1 MLTVAVVNQKG
12 GVGKTTMAL
21 GLAAAAAKAGRKAL
35 VVDLDPQANASD
47 ALGVVDP
54 QYTSTDVLHHGQAG
68 AVAQA
73 AVATTWQ
80 GVDAVAADV
89 ALSERGEDTSI
100 GSEFRLREA
109 MADLDGYDIVLIDC
123 PPSIGR
129 LTVNGLIAAQQV
141 LIVTEPSKAGLDG
154 VARMRE
160 SMDTVRKYHNPGLKL
175 AGIIANEVPAR
186 GREAAMRLR
195 ELQTEYGADV
205 WLPPMPRRSVLAEA
219 MGACRPVYDYGREA
233 EPVTA
238 ILDQYCA
245 RLLGPSVV
253 TLPKLTTEK
262 VS

>member
-21 GLAAAAAKAGRKAL
+21 GLAAAVAKAGRKAL

-109 MADLDGYDIVLIDC
+109 MADLDGYDVVLIDC

-141 LIVTEPSKAGLDG
+141 LIVTEPSKAGLAHGRARADERIKSENGVDTSRGNGISNSSLELWHHDG
-154 VARMRE
+154 WVPVHDGT
-160 SMDTVRKYHNPGLKL
+160 SDLSTSVKL
-175 AGIIANEVPAR
+175 AIGGPVLNQPEAFTNRRLTHSKHQIGGVRPIKDSICAV
-186 GREAAMRLR
+186 GR
-195 ELQTEYGADV
+195 T
-205 WLPPMPRRSVLAEA
+205 
-219 MGACRPVYDYGREA
+219 
-233 EPVTA
+233 
-238 ILDQYCA
+238 IFN
-245 RLLGPSVV
+245 
-253 TLPKLTTEK
+253 
-262 VS
+262 

>member
-1 MLTVAVVNQKG
+1 
-12 GVGKTTMAL
+12 
-21 GLAAAAAKAGRKAL
+21 
-35 VVDLDPQANASD
+35 
-47 ALGVVDP
+47 
-54 QYTSTDVLHHGQAG
+54 
-68 AVAQA
+68 
-73 AVATTWQ
+73 
-80 GVDAVAADV
+80 
-89 ALSERGEDTSI
+89 
-100 GSEFRLREA
+100 
-109 MADLDGYDIVLIDC
+109 
-123 PPSIGR
+123 
-129 LTVNGLIAAQQV
+129 
-141 LIVTEPSKAGLDG
+141 
-154 VARMRE
+154 
-160 SMDTVRKYHNPGLKL
+160 MDTVRKYHNPGLKL